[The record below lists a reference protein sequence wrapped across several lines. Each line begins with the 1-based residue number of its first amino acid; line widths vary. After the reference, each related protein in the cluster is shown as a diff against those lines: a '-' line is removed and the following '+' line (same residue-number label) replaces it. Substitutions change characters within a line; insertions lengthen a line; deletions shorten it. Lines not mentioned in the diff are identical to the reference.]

1 MNVQIDSHLTINKFV
16 YYKGLILETLNISMA
31 IFALSN
37 TKPSIDTSSWIDESA
52 TIIGDV
58 TIEANVNI
66 WPGARLRGDESP
78 ITVGVGSN
86 IQDNAVL
93 HGDPGIPTV
102 IGHDVTVG
110 HSAILH
116 SCTIGDGTLVGMGAI
131 IMGQTV
137 IGKECLVAAGT
148 LIAERKIFRD
158 GVLIIGSPGK
168 IVRELTQ
175 EERKNLTMSAHHY
188 REQKARYEKELQRI
202 DRTH

>member
-148 LIAERKIFRD
+148 LIAERKIFPD